1 MTGKIKEENKL
12 GIYFERNAMQK
23 DIHSVVTLN
32 NGVEMPYLGLGTFQ
46 AGGNKC
52 ARAVEFA
59 LTHEYDSIDTAQAY
73 ENEDQVAKGWK
84 ASGRERGSFFLTTK
98 VWNRNQGY
106 DSAKRSVDQSLERL
120 QTDYVDLLLIHWPN
134 IEDFDR
140 TRETWR
146 AMIEMQKA
154 GLTRSIGVSNFTVPI
169 LEDFL
174 AQTDVVPVVNQVE
187 FHTFLYQKDLLAYCN
202 DHKIQLEAYSP
213 LARAQYLDNPVLT
226 RVAEAHGKTTA
237 QVMLAWLLHH
247 DIVAI
252 PKSVHLERVAE
263 NTDVFFEIS
272 AEEMEALDALN
283 RNERTIHP
291 SWAPPSW
298 GEDK

>member
-1 MTGKIKEENKL
+1 
-12 GIYFERNAMQK
+12 
-23 DIHSVVTLN
+23 
-32 NGVEMPYLGLGTFQ
+32 
-46 AGGNKC
+46 
-52 ARAVEFA
+52 
-59 LTHEYDSIDTAQAY
+59 
-73 ENEDQVAKGWK
+73 
-84 ASGRERGSFFLTTK
+84 
-98 VWNRNQGY
+98 
-106 DSAKRSVDQSLERL
+106 
-120 QTDYVDLLLIHWPN
+120 LIHWPN

-213 LARAQYLDNPVLT
+213 LARAQYL
-226 RVAEAHGKTTA
+226 
-237 QVMLAWLLHH
+237 VMLAWLLHH